1 MCFIPGSSGFTWS
14 TMVDRFKSISAAA
27 PMVTASPQPTV
38 TQSLR
43 AFKDTLLT
51 WALTG
56 LACTPPLFVM
66 LHPGTNQLAHQL
78 IQDDFELNT
87 PGLKWYGLPVI
98 PSWTLYRHVGPRSG
112 GIHTGSGFDQTVIK
126 EGDEFT
132 LASGGTVKVNSGH
145 HEIDGPRNV
154 PGGSTYHRGVDL
166 PLPVGTPLY
175 APVAGTKV
183 QCWWDDGGGGQV
195 ATLWVGPEKYQAL
208 HLQKGGCKSGTF
220 DQGEVIGYTGD
231 TGRGTGPHLH
241 WEQVVHGVKPPPK
254 RGMLQAVLD
263 PSKAPVYQAYAGPT
277 ELDDAMLLCI
287 IGRAEGTANDDC
299 SPNRNYYGHGDGGRL
314 NLGFTSSINGYG
326 TPEASDQAELAKL
339 RQAAPQFQQQAM
351 EKFGKPL
358 SPAALAMVLDMKNQS
373 PDAANRLMKHLPSA
387 DPTPQEIIAA
397 RTAALTESRQEVG
410 TGTAPNLNVG
420 KDQARRVKEGLGAM
434 ERFRQLRQE
443 NRDK

>member
-1 MCFIPGSSGFTWS
+1 
-14 TMVDRFKSISAAA
+14 
-27 PMVTASPQPTV
+27 
-38 TQSLR
+38 L
-43 AFKDTLLT
+43 
-51 WALTG
+51 
-56 LACTPPLFVM
+56 
-66 LHPGTNQLAHQL
+66 
-78 IQDDFELNT
+78 
-87 PGLKWYGLPVI
+87 I
-98 PSWTLYRHVGPRSG
+98 PSWQIYRHAGPRSG
-112 GIHTGSGFDQTVIK
+112 GLHTGSGFDQTIIK

-132 LASGGTVKVNSGH
+132 LADGGTVKVNSGH

-166 PLPVGTPLY
+166 PLPEGTPIY
-175 APVAGTKV
+175 APANGTKV

-220 DQGEVIGYTGD
+220 DQGEVIGYTGS

-263 PSKAPVYQAYAGPT
+263 PSKAPVYQAYTGPT
-277 ELDDAMLLCI
+277 ELDEEMLLCI
-287 IGRAEGTANDDC
+287 IGNAEGTANDDC
-299 SPNRNYYGHGDGGRL
+299 SPNHNYYGHGDGGNL

-339 RQAAPQFQQQAM
+339 RQAAPRFQQQAL
-351 EKFGKPL
+351 EKFGQPL

-373 PDAANRLMKHLPSA
+373 PDAANRLIKHLPSA
-387 DPTPQEIIAA
+387 DPTPQQIINA
-397 RTAALTESRQEVG
+397 RTAALTESRREVG
-410 TGTAPNLNVG
+410 TGTAPNLNVS
-420 KDQARRVKEGLGAM
+420 KDQARRVNEGLGAM